1 MTCDIARFGYNG
13 ATVCILIHRELSARN
28 SLPFTPVLTI
38 RIIRTLPLPRRLCRV
53 SIAETQTCLQALSLL
68 TAHNTLGLQSAPPFP
83 VITKKKYF
91 ESRILHILLTSEIQN
106 ADVGLI

>member
-13 ATVCILIHRELSARN
+13 ATVCILIH
-28 SLPFTPVLTI
+28 
-38 RIIRTLPLPRRLCRV
+38 
-53 SIAETQTCLQALSLL
+53 
-68 TAHNTLGLQSAPPFP
+68 LGLQSAPPFP